1 MTAASPAAPPP
12 VGENGVNHA
21 MNMPRFHPIAINPN
35 NQPQTSSA
43 QHPPPYRS
51 FGEQQHG
58 LAAPAAT
65 LPPPPPYHAPST
77 LLPQQQQQ
85 QQQLPPPHH
94 AHAHAHA
101 HQHPHQ
107 HQHQH
112 LQHPAHS
119 GPPPL
124 QQGHQP
130 MPLQLDHIEARL
142 RQIEHEESNRS
153 AARAHLLSVRKREDE
168 EFRMITE
175 RAEAEEEELRRR
187 KKRIKRESMGLT
199 VDGQMESP
207 PQPPSRRLSETSAA
221 TTLAFFK
228 QQSPP
233 EPRQPEMRPP
243 PPTTIIQQQQPQQQQ
258 QQQPSQQQ
266 QQQQQPPPPAP
277 MATTAARAGPMLSM
291 NMSMNGP
298 GPFRK
303 KQKYTIK
310 NAEAWGERHGRPAT
324 RDPAGRALWKRPS
337 DGQLVYLDCPSPD
350 CGKSDFLT
358 LHGFMCHLTKKHKD
372 RSMGSQS
379 RALDL
384 CGTVYDPNAPRA
396 QRPGMKRGSTEGSA
410 AGSMHTEEPEDD
422 FSSGSDDEHGSRSQ
436 SQLRQQQQQQQ
447 QQPQPEVKKEDLSA
461 ISPPEIAINGIVSAP
476 PPSDSPQQSSS
487 SNKAS
492 IASMIDSNVRAESW
506 RPSEPAPSVKEEPA
520 PEPASSEVRD

>member
-35 NQPQTSSA
+35 NQAQTSAASPAPAPAPAPA

-51 FGEQQHG
+51 FGEQHG
-58 LAAPAAT
+58 LATAP
-65 LPPPPPYHAPST
+65 PPPPPYHAPAP
-77 LLPQQQQQ
+77 LLP

-94 AHAHAHA
+94 GHG
-101 HQHPHQ
+101 HPHPHPLHHQ
-107 HQHQH
+107 HQHP
-112 LQHPAHS
+112 QHPPHP
-119 GPPPL
+119 GPPPSL
-124 QQGHQP
+124 SQSHQP
-130 MPLQLDHIEARL
+130 LPSQLDHIEARL
-142 RQIEHEESNRS
+142 RQIEHEESSRA
-153 AARAHLLSVRKREDE
+153 AARAHTLSVRKREDE

-187 KKRIKRESMGLT
+187 KKRLKRESMGLT
-199 VDGQMESP
+199 VDGQVESP
-207 PQPPSRRLSETSAA
+207 PGPPSRRLSETSAA

-233 EPRQPEMRPP
+233 EPRPPDMRPP
-243 PPTTIIQQQQPQQQQ
+243 PPSAII
-258 QQQPSQQQ
+258 
-266 QQQQQPPPPAP
+266 QQQPPPPPPAP
-277 MATTAARAGPMLSM
+277 AATMAPAPARVSPMV
-291 NMSMNGP
+291 NMNGP

-324 RDPAGRALWKRPS
+324 RDPAGRPLWKRPS

-410 AGSMHTEEPEDD
+410 AGSMNTEEPEE
-422 FSSGSDDEHGSRSQ
+422 FSSGSDDEDQ
-436 SQLRQQQQQQQ
+436 SESQQ
-447 QQPQPEVKKEDLSA
+447 QQPQQPAEVKNEDSTA
-461 ISPPEIAINGIVSAP
+461 ISPPEVANGTAST
-476 PPSDSPQQSSS
+476 PSDSPQQSTS

-492 IASMIDSNVRAESW
+492 IASMIDSNVRAEVW
-506 RPSEPAPSVKEEPA
+506 RPSEPAPSMKEEPA
-520 PEPASSEVRD
+520 PEPASNEVKA